1 MQVSPHLFVFS
12 SSHCP
17 KNNLSLCIKTEPVTV
32 RADAMVYVWLFFNK
46 YISGPGTPSCT
57 LCQNDLSLCI
67 KTKPVT
73 VGADSRVYVWLLFT
87 VGADVQRIPHS
98 VASAPA
104 GKGSRFW
111 AEIQITFGTVWSDQL
126 HLALG
131 EKYVIIFWLSL
142 VMIRLD

>member
-1 MQVSPHLFVFS
+1 MQVSPHLFGS
-12 SSHCP
+12 ISPHCA
-17 KNNLSLCIKTEPVTV
+17 KNNLSLCIKTQPVRV
-32 RADAMVYVWLFFNK
+32 GADATVYVWLLFK
-46 YISGPGTPSCT
+46 YHIWPRRPPSAHCAK
-57 LCQNDLSLCI
+57 NYLSLCI

-73 VGADSRVYVWLLFT
+73 VGADSTVYVWLLFT

-126 HLALG
+126 HLG